1 MPGMMKK
8 KVAMMKRGGNA
19 AKKKKVAMMK
29 RGGKAAM
36 KKKKMNRGKKKK

>member
-19 AKKKKVAMMK
+19 GKKKKV
-29 RGGKAAM
+29 AM

>member
-29 RGGKAAM
+29 RGGKAA

>member
-1 MPGMMKK
+1 MPGM
-8 KVAMMKRGGNA
+8 MMKRGGKA
-19 AKKKKVAMMK
+19 AMKKKKVAMMK